1 MNNKYKKTVLDN
13 GIRLYVHGD
22 KTMRKC
28 YVSYTVEYGSSGEF
42 FKFNYKGKDYEVLP
56 GCAHFLEHMLL
67 EQSKYGNL
75 YKYFKTIKYQTN
87 AFTAF
92 NRTKFFFSGSKNIK
106 SSIKKLIDALE
117 NPIFGDK
124 EIKEV
129 SYAVAEE
136 TKRGLNDHFF
146 QGLCLH
152 ARNMYKNFD
161 YTHESLNSIGTEETT
176 NALDYKMLRLCYDAF
191 YTDDRK
197 IIVIT
202 GPIDEDEIIN
212 YVKKIYSK
220 IKNHKNETKLIIPK
234 DLRTV
239 RKREDVLVRK
249 TVEDDTLFVGY
260 NEYLEGFSKFEIDS
274 FITFISLSK
283 FSNKTE
289 WFNRLVKEGSLVTYH
304 GCDYDHIFI
313 DSQFSYSF
321 IFLVRDKDRV
331 LKEFEKEIKIN
342 NFTEKDFELYK
353 KGSISNYIYS
363 WDDKYYQYTV
373 LPEQIIS
380 NKKEI
385 DYIEEVNKL
394 SFDRFIKFY
403 NSLKFDNR
411 VITLLTKEG

>member
-1 MNNKYKKTVLDN
+1 MNNKYKKVVLDN

-28 YVSYTVEYGSSGEF
+28 FVSYTVEYGSSGEY

-75 YKYFKTIKYQTN
+75 YKYFKSLKYITN
-87 AFTAF
+87 AYTAF
-92 NRTKFFFSGSKNIK
+92 DRTKFFFSGVTNIK

-136 TKRGLNDHFF
+136 TKRGLNNPFW
-146 QGLCLH
+146 QGIYLH

-161 YTHESLNSIGTEETT
+161 YVHESLSSIGTEETT
-176 NALDYKMLRLCYDAF
+176 NALDYNMLRLCFDAF
-191 YTDDRK
+191 YSDDRK

-202 GPIDEDEIIN
+202 GPIDEDDMIN
-212 YVKKIYSK
+212 YIKKIYSK
-220 IKNHKNETKLIIPK
+220 INNHKNETKLNIPE
-234 DLRTV
+234 DLRTI
-239 RKREDVLVRK
+239 RKKEDVLVRK
-249 TVEDDTLFVGY
+249 PVEDDTLFIGY
-260 NEYLEGFSKFEIDS
+260 NEYLEGFSRFEIDS
-274 FITFISLSK
+274 FICYISLMK
-283 FSNKTE
+283 FSNKSE
-289 WFNRLVKEGSLVTYH
+289 WFDRLTKEGSLVTYN
-304 GCDYDHIFI
+304 GCGYDHIFK
-313 DSQFSYSF
+313 DGQFDYMF
-321 IFLVRDKDRV
+321 IFIVRDKDKIM
-331 LKEFEKEIKIN
+331 KEFEKEIRIRD
-342 NFTEKDFELYK
+342 FDEKDFELYK
-353 KGSISNYIYS
+353 KGMISDYIYS
-363 WDDKYYQYTV
+363 WDDKYYYYTI
-373 LPEQIIS
+373 LSDEIIS

-385 DYIEEVNKL
+385 DYIEEVNNL
-394 SFDRFIKFY
+394 SFDRFMKFY